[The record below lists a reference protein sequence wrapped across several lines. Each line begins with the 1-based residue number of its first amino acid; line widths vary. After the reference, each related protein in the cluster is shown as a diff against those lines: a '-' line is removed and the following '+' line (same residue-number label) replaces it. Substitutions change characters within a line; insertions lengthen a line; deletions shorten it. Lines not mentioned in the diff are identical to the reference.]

1 MPAPTVQPATGPSEI
16 TSLLEE
22 VQAAISLG
30 NREAAHDLYRA
41 WIAANPKAPLL
52 HAVLFNLGTL
62 CLEERRYADAIA
74 AFEKAIEHDPKF
86 PPSYI
91 NLGNAHERSGDLK
104 AAIEVWLRA
113 ANLVPALT
121 GPALG
126 YKIAALKQVARVF
139 ETARLEA
146 DAEDVL
152 VRSLD
157 LDPRQRDVIQ
167 HWIALRQAQCKWPA
181 VEPVAGLDL
190 RDAWSA
196 ISPLSLAVEC
206 DDPVFHLA
214 NAYNYYWQ
222 DIAHRRP
229 VQPVAEPHH
238 SLFRPGPLRVGYLS
252 SDLREHAVGFLMSEV
267 FELHDRRNVEVYAY
281 YCGVKTSDLVQA
293 RFRASCDHW
302 LDVSSFS
309 DDDIATRIR
318 EDKIDILVDLNG
330 YTKDARLK
338 VIAARPAPVVVNWLG
353 FPGTMG
359 SPHHNYIIADPVIIP
374 EGAERFYSERVV
386 RLRCYQ
392 PNDRNR
398 TVHPVRPTRRQAELP
413 DDGFVFCCFNS
424 SQKFKPDV
432 FADWMEIL
440 NQTPGSVLWLL
451 SGQSRTDARLTSLA
465 GDAGIAPGRI
475 IFAPRMPNAEHLARF
490 SLADLFL
497 DTFPYGA
504 HTTASDAL
512 WMGVPVLT
520 RIGSSFAARVC
531 ASLVAAVGLPD
542 FISQTREQ
550 YIAKAVRLAND
561 PAAHAEARQRLL
573 RNRDGCVLFDTPALV
588 RDLEQLYAGM
598 RDDALHNELPL
609 PDLSG
614 LDSVLQVAVAFDRSK
629 GDIPLEEL
637 TEHYRTGL
645 ACRGCGS
652 ASLELLSPAVA
663 RHRRLHVA
671 SEREPAAP
679 VRTGHQI

>member
-1 MPAPTVQPATGPSEI
+1 
-16 TSLLEE
+16 LEE
-22 VQAAISLG
+22 VQAALTLG
-30 NREAAHDLYRA
+30 NREAAYDLYRA
-41 WIAANPKAPLL
+41 WIAANPQAPLL
-52 HAVLFNLGTL
+52 HAVCFNLGTL
-62 CLEERRYADAIA
+62 CLEDRRFADAIA
-74 AFEKAIEHDPKF
+74 AFEKAIEHDPDF

-91 NLGNAHERSGDLK
+91 NLGNAHERNGDLK

-206 DDPVFHLA
+206 DDPIFQLA

-222 DIAHRRP
+222 DIAHRCS
-229 VQPVAEPHH
+229 VQPHTEPL
-238 SLFRPGPLRVGYLS
+238 SLSRTGPLRVGYLS

-302 LDVSSFS
+302 LDVSCFS

-318 EDKIDILVDLNG
+318 EDKIGILIDLNG

-338 VIAARPAPVVVNWLG
+338 VVAARPAPVIVNWLG

-374 EGAERFYSERVV
+374 EGAERFYSERVF

-398 TVHPVRPTRRQAELP
+398 TVNPVRPTRGQAGLP
-413 DDGFVFCCFNS
+413 KDGFVFCCFNS

-432 FADWMEIL
+432 FSDWMEIL
-440 NQTPGSVLWLL
+440 DQTPGSVLWLL
-451 SGQSRTDARLTSLA
+451 SGQSRTDEKLRSLA
-465 GDAGIAPGRI
+465 CEAGVAPGRL

-490 SLADLFL
+490 ALADLFL

-561 PAAHAEARQRLL
+561 PSAHAEARQRLL

-598 RDDALHNELPL
+598 RDDALRNELPL
-609 PDLSG
+609 PELSNV
-614 LDSVLQVAVAFDRSK
+614 DSLLQVAVGLDRSK
-629 GDIPLEEL
+629 GDTPLDEL
-637 TEHYRTGL
+637 IAQYRTAL
-645 ACRGCGS
+645 AYRGCRA
-652 ASLELLSPAVA
+652 ASLELFSPETAGLHRRNAVA
-663 RHRRLHVA
+663 DRDPARPV
-671 SEREPAAP
+671 EPSYS
-679 VRTGHQI
+679 I